1 MIVYCYEKSESRY
14 NDCKCDASSYVVWV
28 TNTERGASHELGPCV
43 KCYCEYMV
51 LSRSSTEEFVD
62 VVDVVD
68 TS

>member
-1 MIVYCYEKSESRY
+1 MIMYCYEKSESRY